1 MTWPG
6 AVMASWWYLDD
17 DQLEA
22 LMLGLLDGT
31 AWWLG
36 VVLALGGGALHA
48 IGPGHGKTLVGAYL
62 AGSRGRPADAVAL
75 GGLVAIMHTGSVLV
89 VGMLFAAT
97 QQVPAGERLEGVLR
111 LVSAVAV
118 TVVGVWLLRR
128 ALRRRRATSASPGR
142 QADGMGSEQ
151 EHHPGLGPAP
161 ESGSAAP
168 ESGSAASDLAHEH
181 LDHHHAPPEGV
192 APMSRAGIAAI
203 ATSGGLLPS
212 PAAFLVL
219 ATAIAIGR
227 TTYGLVL
234 VGAFGVGLALTLT
247 AVGLAV
253 LWGRDRLAARATT
266 RAGRAVGF
274 LPLVASVG
282 VILGGLWLAVLAV
295 RAI

>member
-1 MTWPG
+1 MTGVG

-22 LMLGLLDGT
+22 FMLGLLDGT

-36 VVLALGGGALHA
+36 LVLALGAGALHA

-62 AGSRGRPADAVAL
+62 AGSRGRPGDAVAL

-97 QQVPAGERLEGVLR
+97 QQMPAGERLEGVLR

-128 ALRRRRATSASPGR
+128 ALRRRRATSTSLAGPEH
-142 QADGMGSEQ
+142 GSV
-151 EHHPGLGPAP
+151 P
-161 ESGSAAP
+161 
-168 ESGSAASDLAHEH
+168 DLAHEQH
-181 LDHHHAPPEGV
+181 HHHAPPEGV

-234 VGAFGVGLALTLT
+234 VGAFGLGLALTLT

-253 LWGRDRLAARATT
+253 LWGRDRLAARSTT
-266 RAGRAVGF
+266 RAGRAVGL

-282 VILGGLWLAVLAV
+282 VILGGLWLAVLAI

>member
-1 MTWPG
+1 MTWVG
-6 AVMASWWYLDD
+6 WVTASRWYLDD
-17 DQLEA
+17 DQLETF
-22 LMLGLLDGT
+22 MLGLLEGT

-36 VVLALGGGALHA
+36 VVLALGAGALHA

-97 QQVPAGERLEGVLR
+97 QRVPAGERLEGVLR

-118 TVVGVWLLRR
+118 TAVGVWLLRR
-128 ALRRRRATSASPGR
+128 AVHRRRAHHHPNT
-142 QADGMGSEQ
+142 
-151 EHHPGLGPAP
+151 EHHHGPT
-161 ESGSAAP
+161 E
-168 ESGSAASDLAHEH
+168 
-181 LDHHHAPPEGV
+181 HHHGPHEGV

-219 ATAIAIGR
+219 ATAIAVGR

-234 VGAFGVGLALTLT
+234 VGAFGLGLALTLT

-253 LWGRDRLAARATT
+253 LWGRDRLAARAST
-266 RAGRAVGF
+266 RAGRAVGL

-282 VILGGLWLAVLAV
+282 VILGGLWLAVLAI